1 MKCYLYIMLI
11 MDQADIQKII
21 IIELGIFH
29 GINCLQIELKSWN
42 NNIDILI

>member
-1 MKCYLYIMLI
+1 MLI

-29 GINCLQIELKSWN
+29 GINYLQIE
-42 NNIDILI
+42 